1 MGRSK
6 QRVLPLL
13 LEYLPDPD
21 SYDKYIEPFAG
32 GSNVLPPST
41 KAFNFE

>member
-1 MGRSK
+1 MGRE
-6 QRVLPLL
+6 QTTVLPLL